1 MKPLKIAA
9 LLLLLAALGGCAGN
23 TARLQAVR
31 ALSAESAKLGAFNE
45 LSQRFRD
52 TYPREQPYLTPAAD
66 SRERQLD
73 AARQAAYPDFIAIEN
88 GVVLYLRALGKLAG
102 DEQFDLEDQVKAMKG
117 AINAWP
123 DSGLD
128 DRHVNAYAGL
138 GRLLARALT
147 ARYQDRAVEQML
159 NDGQD
164 ELRQLLD
171 AMAALLRYY
180 DKTHENEQRIVLGT
194 LESEIPFVDN
204 PREHLLAALAKAHQQ
219 AKVAEYRLI
228 GRRFTLA
235 ENNLAAL
242 SQAHRSA
249 LQQWQPR
256 ADGTGRDNGAGPA
269 GAKAAHHG
277 GMPTTADAG
286 NTASGT
292 TAAAPSGAVVV
303 LPAARQP

>member
-1 MKPLKIAA
+1 MKSPNIAA
-9 LLLLLAALGGCAGN
+9 FLLLLAALAGCAGN
-23 TARLQAVR
+23 SPRLQAVR
-31 ALSAESAKLGAFNE
+31 ALSAESSKLGAFNE

-52 TYPREQPYLTPAAD
+52 TYPRQQPYLTPAAD
-66 SRERQLD
+66 ARERQLD

-88 GVVLYLRALGKLAG
+88 GVALYLRALGKLAG
-102 DEQFDLEDQVKAMKG
+102 DERFDLEDQVKAMSG
-117 AINAWP
+117 AIKAWP

-138 GRLLARALT
+138 TRLLTRALT

-159 NDGQD
+159 NDGRD

-180 DKTHENEQRIVLGT
+180 DKTHDNEQRIVLGT

-235 ENNLAAL
+235 ESNLAAL
-242 SQAHRSA
+242 SQAHQAA
-249 LQQWQPR
+249 LQLWPPR
-256 ADGTGRDNGAGPA
+256 DDVKSTT
-269 GAKAAHHG
+269 GAKAALG
-277 GMPTTADAG
+277 GAPT
-286 NTASGT
+286 
-292 TAAAPSGAVVV
+292 AAPSH
-303 LPAARQP
+303 P